1 MIPARQDFSM
11 CSSFNFT
18 VEWAFFSPEKKKFRL
33 TTKPELIHTSCRSG
47 SSNKSLCLFR
57 QSFCPSEPDPSKEAK
72 EWPSLT
78 SKVFRTPGKTSKD
91 PESKQ
96 QHQCAALFPS
106 SETLLQDKFPEASNC
121 RFSRSAHVTAASAT

>member
-1 MIPARQDFSM
+1 MHFHIIDKI
-11 CSSFNFT
+11 T
-18 VEWAFFSPEKKKFRL
+18 WFRRYFVISY
-33 TTKPELIHTSCRSG
+33 LIEYIVLHRHTSCRSG

-57 QSFCPSEPDPSKEAK
+57 QSFCLSEPDPSKEAK

-78 SKVFRTPGKTSKD
+78 SKVFRTPCKTSKD

-106 SETLLQDKFPEASNC
+106 SETLLQNKFPEASNC